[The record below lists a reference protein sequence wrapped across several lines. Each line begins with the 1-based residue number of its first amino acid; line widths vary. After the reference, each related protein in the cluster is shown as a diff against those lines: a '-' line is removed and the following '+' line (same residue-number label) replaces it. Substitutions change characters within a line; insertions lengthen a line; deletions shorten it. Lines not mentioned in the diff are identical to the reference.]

1 MTSRGWVGGGVACR
15 RNVLH
20 VQYEYFHCFRR
31 EPQSLVKPPRTETEK
46 SKEEYEEKLR
56 KKTPVATR
64 HLILIRHGQYVDT
77 ALTDE
82 GRILTALGNTNSH
95 YSFPFCLCY
104 VFVLWLL
111 CLLAHLEYWY
121 GV

>member
-1 MTSRGWVGGGVACR
+1 MTSSVRLRLVLVRWGGGGDLLAEGMFYIHII
-15 RNVLH
+15 H
-20 VQYEYFHCFRR
+20 VHGEYFHCFRR
-31 EPQSLVKPPRTETEK
+31 EPQSLVKPPKTETEK

-82 GRILTALGNTNSH
+82 GRILTALGNGHFLS
-95 YSFPFCLCY
+95 
-104 VFVLWLL
+104 VFVA
-111 CLLAHLEYWY
+111 CLFY
-121 GV
+121 GSFVY